1 MSYIDDQIKH
11 RVALEKLKNSIAFDI
26 LKRFN
31 LIYPQ
36 LSDILISLEEKNQ
49 SVIIKEINK
58 IIDKELKEIKKN
70 IESTSV
76 DIAKYEYQFQNAL
89 ISTYTTK
96 KVSEKVISNE
106 LAKSL
111 VFDNLMA
118 GELYEKTIN
127 RFGQS
132 LKDEVEK
139 SVRLGITNGMT
150 AKQMSSQVKTNINIK
165 RNQLDSIT
173 RTVTQSVVN
182 SANEQSYKNNKI
194 KKYKY
199 LAILDS
205 RTTDRCKSLNNKIFE
220 VGNGPIPP
228 QHFNCRS
235 FTIPID
241 EEIEDKNY
249 DTYNEWYNEQENKKD
264 IKSNSEDKF
273 ETNEK
278 ITLTKLREEL

>member
-1 MSYIDDQIKH
+1 MPYIDDQIKH
-11 RVALEKLKNSIAFDI
+11 RVKLEKLKNSIAFNI
-26 LKRFN
+26 IKRFN
-31 LIYPQ
+31 LIYPE
-36 LSDILISLEEKNQ
+36 LSDLLISLEGKKTDT
-49 SVIIKEINK
+49 IIKEINK
-58 IIDKELKEIKKN
+58 ILDNKIKEIKKDL
-70 IESTSV
+70 ESNSIDV
-76 DIAKYEYQFQNAL
+76 AKYEYQFQNIL
-89 ISTYTTK
+89 LTTYTTK
-96 KVSEKVISNE
+96 KIAEKPLTNE
-106 LAKSL
+106 LARKL

-139 SVRLGITNGMT
+139 SVRLGISNGMT

-165 RNQLDSIT
+165 RNQLDSLT
-173 RTVTQSVVN
+173 RTVTQSVIN
-182 SANEQSYKNNKI
+182 SANEENYKNNKI
-194 KKYKY
+194 KKYQY

-220 VGNGPIPP
+220 VGKGPIPP

-235 FTIPID
+235 FTIPVD
-241 EEIEDKNY
+241 DEIESENY
-249 DTYNEWYNEQENKKD
+249 ETYNEWYNNQENKKD

>member
-36 LSDILISLEEKNQ
+36 LSDILISLEGKNQ
-49 SVIIKEINK
+49 SIIIKEINK

-89 ISTYTTK
+89 IETYTTK